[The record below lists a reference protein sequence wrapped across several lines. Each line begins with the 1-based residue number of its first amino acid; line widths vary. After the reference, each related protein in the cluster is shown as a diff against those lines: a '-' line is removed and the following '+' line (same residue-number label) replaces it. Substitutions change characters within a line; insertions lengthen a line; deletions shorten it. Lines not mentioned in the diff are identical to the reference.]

1 MTNDQL
7 LTFVPDLVRWEGA
20 VAHMYRDTLGYCT
33 VGIGNLI
40 HDVDEAMSIPFRFA
54 AREATRPEISSDF
67 HRVMAMPK
75 GLKASAYRTTTGPRI
90 ELTDGSIYQLAAD
103 RLAREFLPGLA
114 VLYPGFE
121 EFPLGPQRA
130 LVDLAWNVG
139 IHGLAQFSRLRDAV
153 NSRAWLSVPHEE
165 AASFWSPLCHVKG
178 ARPERHQ
185 WRVERFGEA
194 A

>member
-90 ELTDGSIYQLAAD
+90 ELTDTSIYQLAAD

-114 VLYPGFE
+114 IMYPGFGD
-121 EFPLGPQRA
+121 FPLGPQRA
-130 LVDLAWNVG
+130 LVDLAFNVG
-139 IHGLAQFSRLRDAV
+139 VHGLAQFSHLRDAV
-153 NSRAWLSVPHEE
+153 NRRDWRAAGES
-165 AASFWSPLCHVKG
+165 CHVKG
-178 ARPERHQ
+178 AREERHL
-185 WRVERFGEA
+185 WRVERFEEA